1 MNSNKFLVKPGSKVK
16 LADWDPCE
24 THGILKEAAEV
35 ELERDRA
42 KLSALQEILYAEGKR
57 ALLVVL
63 QGLDASGKD
72 GAIRHVMSGVNPQG
86 CSVTA
91 FKVPSSEEQ
100 GHDFLWRVH
109 KVIPQTGRIGV
120 FNRSQYEDV
129 LVARVHKLV
138 PKEVWSGR
146 YAHINHFE
154 RLLSDSGVS
163 ILKFFLHVSKD
174 EQKKRL
180 EQRFTDRTKLWKV
193 NLGDLEERKRWSA
206 YREAYEDALRECS
219 TEWAPWYI
227 IPADRKWFRN
237 LAVMRIVV
245 ETLEAMKLKYPK
257 PRFDPAKIVVE

>member
-1 MNSNKFLVKPGSKVK
+1 MNTNKFLVKPGSKVK
-16 LADWDPCE
+16 LAQWDPGD
-24 THGILKEAAEV
+24 THGVTKEAAEP
-35 ELERDRA
+35 ELERERG
-42 KLSALQEILYAEGKR
+42 KLSGLQEILYAEGKR

-72 GAIRHVMSGVNPQG
+72 GTIRNVMSGVNPQG
-86 CSVTA
+86 CSVTS
-91 FKVPSSEEQ
+91 FKVPSPEEQ

-109 KVIPQTGRIGV
+109 KVIPQAGRIGV
-120 FNRSQYEDV
+120 FNRSHYEEV
-129 LVARVHKLV
+129 LVVRVHKLV

-146 YAHINHFE
+146 YDHINHFE
-154 RLLSDSGVS
+154 QLLADSQVT

-180 EQRFTDRTKLWKV
+180 EERFTDRTKLWKV

-206 YREAYEDALRECS
+206 YQEAYEDALAKCS
-219 TEWAPWYI
+219 TESAPWYI

-245 ETLEAMKLKYPK
+245 QTLEAMKLKYPK
-257 PRFDPAKIVVE
+257 PRFDPAKIVVK